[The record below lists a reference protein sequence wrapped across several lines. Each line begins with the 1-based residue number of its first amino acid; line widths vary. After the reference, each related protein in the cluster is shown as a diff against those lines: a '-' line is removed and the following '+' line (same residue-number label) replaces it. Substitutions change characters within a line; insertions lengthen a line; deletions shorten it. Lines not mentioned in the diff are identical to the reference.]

1 MKKIKAISFDGDGT
15 LWDFKTVMRQSLHHV
30 LVELE
35 KLDGEAAAR
44 LDVDKMIDIRNK
56 VALELKGKVTNL
68 EVIRREAFRR
78 TLIDIGKANDDLAE
92 LLNAIYLKHRFEDTK
107 PYDDVLPVLRELGTK
122 YSLGLLSNGNSYP
135 ERTGLS
141 GIFKFVVFSQDY
153 GIEKPD
159 PGIFQIALNKAQC
172 ASQELIH
179 VGDSLVNDIGG
190 AKSVGVKC
198 VWLNRK
204 EITNSTYISPD
215 FEIKSLKEL
224 PDILHSYS

>member
-15 LWDFKTVMRQSLHHV
+15 LWDFDSVMRQSLHHV
-30 LVELE
+30 LWEME
-35 KLDGEAAAR
+35 KLDREAAAR

-78 TLIDIGKANDDLAE
+78 TLLDIGKANDDLAE
-92 LLNAIYLKHRFEDTK
+92 YLNAIYLKHRFEDTK
-107 PYDDVLPVLRELGTK
+107 PYDDVLPILRELGII

-141 GIFKFVVFSQDY
+141 GIFKFAVFSQDY

-159 PGIFQIALNKAQC
+159 PEIFQIALNKARC
-172 ASQELIH
+172 PSQELIH

-190 AKSVGVKC
+190 AKGVGVKC

-224 PDILHSYS
+224 PDILHSCA